1 MIYYMSGLQFNN
13 QTDFNRANIQTPR
26 TGSDNVVILEGRNTT
41 PSTSSI
47 RGETRRPQF
56 SNERF
61 ESNTRV
67 KIKPNL
73 NTFDFASMANPKRS
87 SDKSDG
93 EQQSDEEDIDFS
105 DGNSDGNSD
114 DDMENINMPNFSD
127 TNMEQNF
134 NTVDDDDDES
144 DGDEVSSSEG
154 SEGGNS
160 DGYDAEEEYIPQEE
174 PVTKKSDKF
183 PDIAPKNYRE
193 TTKLK
198 QELLY
203 NLARL
208 EKSGYELSKR
218 LTMASSYD
226 DLLFEYRRLKK
237 QRDVESSVKFYRKIL
252 MLVVSGTEK
261 LNDKFDPLDIKL
273 NGWSENVMENVNDYD
288 EVFEELHDKYSD
300 AVQMM
305 PELKLLL
312 MVVGSGFMFHLTN
325 SLFKTVEPDL
335 GDLIR
340 NNPDIAKSISKD
352 AMSKISE
359 KLGTGSN
366 DPLMNM
372 VRTGVD
378 MKNNSSRTREN
389 RRTFDVSRPT
399 RPTGTRRPTSSNSD
413 MESVDNILNSLE
425 NGPVQTK
432 NIQSGVRLNL

>member
-13 QTDFNRANIQTPR
+13 DSDFKRENITT
-26 TGSDNVVILEGRNTT
+26 TGNSDNVVILEGNSRNTNNLR
-41 PSTSSI
+41 S
-47 RGETRRPQF
+47 ETRKPQF
-56 SNERF
+56 SNEQF
-61 ESNTRV
+61 DNAKRV

-73 NTFDFASMANPKRS
+73 NTFDFQSMANPKRS
-87 SDKSDG
+87 NDKSDD
-93 EQQSDEEDIDFS
+93 EVESNDEDIDLSDANSDEE
-105 DGNSDGNSD
+105 
-114 DDMENINMPNFSD
+114 MENIDMPNFAD

-134 NTVDDDDDES
+134 NNEEIDRDEDSMEGDEVSSEDGISVEDDDDES
-144 DGDEVSSSEG
+144 VTGQ
-154 SEGGNS
+154 
-160 DGYDAEEEYIPQEE
+160 EYMPEE
-174 PVTKKSDKF
+174 PKVDTKKTDEF
-183 PDIAPKNYRE
+183 PDVAPKNYRE

-203 NLARL
+203 KLARL
-208 EKSGYELSKR
+208 EKSGYELSRR

-252 MLVVSGTEK
+252 MLFVSGTEK
-261 LNDKFDPLDIKL
+261 LNNKFDPLNIKL
-273 NGWSENVMENVNDYD
+273 DGWSENVMENVKDYD

-300 AVQMM
+300 SVSMM

-340 NNPDIAKSISKD
+340 NNPDIARSISKD
-352 AMSKISE
+352 AMNKISE
-359 KLGTGSN
+359 KLGTGDN

-372 VRTGVD
+372 MRTGVN
-378 MKNNSSRTREN
+378 MKNNASSRGN
-389 RRTFDVSRPT
+389 NRTFDV
-399 RPTGTRRPTSSNSD
+399 RRPPRTSAGQRPGSSSKD

-425 NGPVQTK
+425 NSTKPVQGNMQK
-432 NIQSGVRLNL
+432 GVRLNI

>member
-1 MIYYMSGLQFNN
+1 MSGLQFNN
-13 QTDFNRANIQTPR
+13 QTDFNRTNIQTS
-26 TGSDNVVILEGRNTT
+26 GKDDNNVVILEGRNTT
-41 PSTSSI
+41 PSTSSL
-47 RGETRRPQF
+47 RSETKRPQF

-73 NTFDFASMANPKRS
+73 NTFDFASMANPKRN
-87 SDKSDG
+87 SDNSDG
-93 EQQSDEEDIDFS
+93 ERQSDEEDIDFS
-105 DGNSDGNSD
+105 DGNSDE
-114 DDMENINMPNFSD
+114 DMENINMPNFAD
-127 TNMEQNF
+127 TNMEQNL
-134 NTVDDDDDES
+134 NTVDDDDDDDDS
-144 DGDEVSSSEG
+144 DGEEVSSSEG
-154 SEGGNS
+154 SAGVNNVE
-160 DGYDAEEEYIPQEE
+160 YDAEDEYMPQEE
-174 PVTKKSDKF
+174 TVTKKSDKF

-273 NGWSENVMENVNDYD
+273 NGWSENVMENINDYD

-359 KLGTGSN
+359 KLGTGNN

-372 VRTGVD
+372 VKTGVN

-389 RRTFDVSRPT
+389 RRTFDVRRPT
-399 RPTGTRRPTSSNSD
+399 RTAGARPNLSNSD

>member
-1 MIYYMSGLQFNN
+1 MSGLQFNN
-13 QTDFNRANIQTPR
+13 QTDFNRTSVQTPNA
-26 TGSDNVVILEGRNTT
+26 GGNGNVVILEGQNTQRPGT
-41 PSTSSI
+41 LRS
-47 RGETRRPQF
+47 ETRRPQF

-61 ESNTRV
+61 DENRRV

-73 NTFDFASMANPKRS
+73 NTFDFASMANPKRN

-105 DGNSDGNSD
+105 DDNDD
-114 DDMENINMPNFSD
+114 DDMENINMPNFAD

-134 NTVDDDDDES
+134 DNNDDDDSE
-144 DGDEVSSSEG
+144 GEEVSSSDGG
-154 SEGGNS
+154 SSVGGDS
-160 DGYDAEEEYIPQEE
+160 VEYDAEDEYAPQEE
-174 PVTKKSDKF
+174 KVVKKTDKF
-183 PDIAPKNYRE
+183 PDVAPKNYRE

-226 DLLFEYRRLKK
+226 DLLFEFRRLKK

-273 NGWSENVMENVNDYD
+273 NGWSENVMENINDYD

-340 NNPDIAKSISKD
+340 NNPDIARSISKD

-359 KLGTGSN
+359 KLGTGDN

-372 VRTGVD
+372 VRSGVD
-378 MKNNSSRTREN
+378 MKNNASRTREN
-389 RRTFDVSRPT
+389 RRTFDVQRPSRSSVGG
-399 RPTGTRRPTSSNSD
+399 RPSSSNSD

-425 NGPVQTK
+425 NGPVQAK

>member
-13 QTDFNRANIQTPR
+13 QTDFNRANIQTPG

-41 PSTSSI
+41 PSTSSM
-47 RGETRRPQF
+47 RSETRRPQF

-61 ESNTRV
+61 EGNTRV

-73 NTFDFASMANPKRS
+73 NTFDFASMANPKRN

-105 DGNSDGNSD
+105 DGNSD
-114 DDMENINMPNFSD
+114 DDMENINMPNFAD

-134 NTVDDDDDES
+134 NTVNDEDDDDS
-144 DGDEVSSSEG
+144 DGEEVSSSDG
-154 SEGGNS
+154 SVGGNS
-160 DGYDAEEEYIPQEE
+160 VEYDAEDEYMPQEE
-174 PVTKKSDKF
+174 AVTKKSDKF

-273 NGWSENVMENVNDYD
+273 NGWSENVMENVNNYD
-288 EVFEELHDKYSD
+288 EVFEELHDK
-300 AVQMM
+300 
-305 PELKLLL
+305 
-312 MVVGSGFMFHLTN
+312 
-325 SLFKTVEPDL
+325 
-335 GDLIR
+335 
-340 NNPDIAKSISKD
+340 
-352 AMSKISE
+352 
-359 KLGTGSN
+359 
-366 DPLMNM
+366 
-372 VRTGVD
+372 
-378 MKNNSSRTREN
+378 
-389 RRTFDVSRPT
+389 
-399 RPTGTRRPTSSNSD
+399 
-413 MESVDNILNSLE
+413 
-425 NGPVQTK
+425 
-432 NIQSGVRLNL
+432 